1 MANDEV
7 ERPLNEDEVKLL
19 ISLANELMERSIN
32 ITPGSCMY
40 LAGFMVRRIVKEG
53 WSPAYPDP
61 TPEQEV
67 EFLDRIIAGLPAD
80 AIVRPHPSHE
90 GIADIVFPE
99 GVKLFDVASLYPEE
113 YLKPANPDGV
123 HVYRKFESD
132 WYPLPDFVNY
142 EINSEGD
149 VRNKHTHRVLDVVES
164 NGVKYVEVDDN
175 EGFPHILSVSHQLK
189 VVFGI

>member
-1 MANDEV
+1 MANDEF
-7 ERPLNEDEVKLL
+7 ERPLNEEEAKLQ
-19 ISLANELMERSIN
+19 IKLASELMERSIN
-32 ITPGSCMY
+32 ISVGSCMY

-67 EFLDRIIAGLPAD
+67 EFLDRIISGLPAE
-80 AIVRPHPSHE
+80 AIVRPHPAHE

-99 GVKLFDVASLYPEE
+99 GVKLIDVGSLYPKD
-113 YLKPANPDGV
+113 YTLPANPDGV
-123 HVYRKFESD
+123 HVYRKFQSD
-132 WYPLPDFVNY
+132 WYPVPDFANY

-149 VRNKHTHRVLDVVES
+149 IRNRHTHRVLDVVES

-175 EGFPHILSVSHQLK
+175 EGFAHILSVSHQLK